1 MRTRPQAQISTG
13 TAMEILKL
21 GSLVDAYRTDRN
33 GVDFFF
39 FCPPSPSLDSPP
51 GNALEATLHM
61 TEETLLAQVERQ
73 YFFPTS
79 RQLMP

>member
-1 MRTRPQAQISTG
+1 MRTRPQALISTG

-21 GSLVDAYRTDRN
+21 GSLLDAYGTDRN
-33 GVDFFF
+33 GVEFFLA
-39 FCPPSPSLDSPP
+39 PSPSLDSPP

-79 RQLMP
+79 RQRLL